1 MSAVTFILNVTNLR
15 LYKTKDYVV
24 FRKSESCSFFLMKV
38 VRTLS
43 NNSTIRAQSAL
54 VYVLSVGPT
63 LASKAKNTFHIK
75 TSEGL
80 FDS

>member
-1 MSAVTFILNVTNLR
+1 MVKVSPASSSLIYR
-15 LYKTKDYVV
+15 
-24 FRKSESCSFFLMKV
+24 MKV

-43 NNSTIRAQSAL
+43 NNSAIRAPSAL

-63 LASKAKNTFHIK
+63 LAREAKNTFHIK

-80 FDS
+80 LFDS

>member
-1 MSAVTFILNVTNLR
+1 MWSLVKVSPASSSL
-15 LYKTKDYVV
+15 
-24 FRKSESCSFFLMKV
+24 FRRMKV

-43 NNSTIRAQSAL
+43 NNSAIRAQSAL
-54 VYVLSVGPT
+54 VYVLSVGLT
-63 LASKAKNTFHIK
+63 LPREAKNTFHIK

>member
-1 MSAVTFILNVTNLR
+1 MWSLVKVSPASSSLFCR
-15 LYKTKDYVV
+15 
-24 FRKSESCSFFLMKV
+24 MKV

-43 NNSTIRAQSAL
+43 NNSAIRAQSAL

-63 LASKAKNTFHIK
+63 LAREAKNTFHIK